1 VKNRIFFKLLAVF
14 LIVIAATAAILDVMI
29 GGAWEASLRA
39 EIERSL
45 TQKTLLFAHR
55 VETDHTHSLAEIAAQ
70 EGQAAGARA
79 TIIDASGKV
88 LADSE
93 SNPAGME
100 SPASRQEFAA
110 ALSGK
115 TGENERVSST
125 LGIPFLYVAAPIS
138 GGAVRLAYPLSDVE
152 AVQGQVHRRLLW
164 GSAVALLI
172 ALLIAFTASVFT
184 SRRLER
190 IVDVAARI
198 EQGDLRAR
206 VSDSPLDEIGRV
218 AAAIDKTAGQVEKSF
233 AAVRSSQR
241 QLETLLNSMQDAV
254 IAISSDGLVQW
265 ANQPMDRLVRQRT
278 RLNAPVVETIRDPD
292 FLATVKAATATKEV
306 KTARA
311 TSIVPGRA
319 FDVTAAPLPDGG
331 VVAVLRD
338 LTETERVEKTRRD
351 FIANVSHELRTPL
364 TSIQGYSETLL
375 DTVSESSGSTREFL
389 EIIRKNAARMARLTE
404 DLLTLARVESGET
417 RFDTEPLPPLELL
430 HDAEE
435 SFREIARAQGVELQ
449 IVGLQPAL
457 SPTASSQS
465 TSTQAANAQRQTTA
479 RATTA
484 GSTSDAQT
492 TGSSPDALA
501 VESLPPVLADR
512 EAIHQVFSN
521 LIDNA
526 MKYGR
531 SGGRIRLGA
540 RPAQRGVEFGVEFY
554 VQDFGAGISSEH
566 LPRLFERFYRVDKA
580 RSRESGGT
588 GLGLA
593 IAKHIMF
600 AHGGVI
606 RAESELGHGST
617 FLFTL
622 PVA

>member
-1 VKNRIFFKLLAVF
+1 MKNRIFFKLLAVF
-14 LIVIAATAAILDVMI
+14 LIVIAATATILDVMLS
-29 GGAWEASLRA
+29 GAWESSMRS
-39 EIERSL
+39 EIERNL

-55 VETDHTHSLAEIAAQ
+55 VETDRNHTLAEIAAQ

-93 SNPAGME
+93 SNPAGTE
-100 SPASRQEFAA
+100 NDGTRPEFAT
-110 ALSGK
+110 ALGGK
-115 TGENERVSST
+115 TGESERRSAT
-125 LGIPFLYVAAPIS
+125 LGVPFLYVAVPIS

-152 AVQGQVHRRLLW
+152 AVQAQVRHRLLW
-164 GSAVALLI
+164 GSVLALFI
-172 ALLIAFTASVFT
+172 ALIIAASASVWT

-198 EQGDLRAR
+198 EQGDLHAR
-206 VSDSPLDEIGRV
+206 VEDSPLDEIGRV
-218 AAAIDKTAGQVEKSF
+218 AAAIDKTAGQVERSF

-265 ANQPMDRLVRQRT
+265 ANQPMDRLVPQHT

-292 FLATVKAATATKEV
+292 FLAAVKAATTTKQV
-306 KTARA
+306 KTTRA

-319 FDVTAAPLPDGG
+319 YDVTAAPLPDGG
-331 VVAVLRD
+331 AVAVLRD

-375 DTVSESSGSTREFL
+375 DLSSENAGPNREFL

-417 RFDTEPLPPLELL
+417 RFDTEPVPPIELL

-435 SFREIARAQGVELQ
+435 SFREIARGQEVELQ
-449 IVGLQPAL
+449 IVGLDTPE
-457 SPTASSQS
+457 TGGKNSS
-465 TSTQAANAQRQTTA
+465 
-479 RATTA
+479 
-484 GSTSDAQT
+484 
-492 TGSSPDALA
+492 
-501 VESLPPVLADR
+501 VETLPVVRADR

-531 SGGRIRLGA
+531 AGRRILLGA
-540 RPAQRGVEFGVEFY
+540 RPGRRGVGVEFY
-554 VQDFGAGISSEH
+554 VQDFGAGIASEH

-593 IAKHIMF
+593 IAKHTVL
-600 AHGGVI
+600 AHGGSI

-622 PVA
+622 PAA